1 MSSFRFVPMYHHR
14 QLPNRIDHVAA
25 RRARSQN
32 PRMLLKPRAPF
43 GSIAEEWIENDDFRD
58 QYARASSSPPVSVS
72 TKLGQ

>member
-1 MSSFRFVPMYHHR
+1 
-14 QLPNRIDHVAA
+14 
-25 RRARSQN
+25 
-32 PRMLLKPRAPF
+32 MLLKPRAPF